1 MNTMTL
7 EQEQTAVQYRL
18 AEIEDETS
26 LAHRDHAF
34 AYWWQSFAKSIC
46 ILQETRC
53 IAKDAFDQAH
63 MLYCQPPKLVKIK
76 PSPAEMFALYAIGVV
91 CGIAMTLIAS
101 LFIITPN

>member
-1 MNTMTL
+1 MNMTL
-7 EQEQTAVQYRL
+7 EQEQAAVEYRL

-26 LAHRDHAF
+26 QAHRDHAF
-34 AYWWQSFAKSIC
+34 AYWWQSVAINSEGIEPRDLAKAGFN
-46 ILQETRC
+46 R
-53 IAKDAFDQAH
+53 AH
-63 MLYCQPPKLVKIK
+63 MLYCQPPRLVKVK